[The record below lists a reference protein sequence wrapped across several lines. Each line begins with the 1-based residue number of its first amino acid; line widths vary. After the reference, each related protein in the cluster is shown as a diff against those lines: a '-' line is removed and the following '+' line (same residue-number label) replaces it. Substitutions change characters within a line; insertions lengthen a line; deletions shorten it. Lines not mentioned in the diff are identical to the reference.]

1 MAVPVEGFTQKVTQ
15 ICQATPLV
23 RLRSGAAD
31 RAGVGLYLKR
41 DDLIHPQISGN
52 KWRKLKY
59 NLLEAH
65 RRGHRTLLTFG
76 GAYSNHLYAVA
87 AAGRAFG
94 FCTVGLVRGEET
106 LPLNPTLA
114 FAQECGMTLQYVSR
128 TGYRNKTDA
137 GWLESLRRQYGDF
150 YLLPEGGSN
159 ALAVRGVAEL
169 VAEIDLAWTYL
180 CCPCGTGGTLA
191 GLVAGAAGHG
201 QVVGFS
207 ALKGGDFLRQ
217 KVGQL
222 LREHEYLTGE
232 PVATHANWQVQTAY
246 HFGGYAR
253 VQPALLA
260 FIRRFE
266 AENGIPL
273 EQVYTGKMLWGIEAL
288 LGAGFFGRGTAVVA
302 LHTGGLQGRL
312 PGLDE
317 NV

>member
-1 MAVPVEGFTQKVTQ
+1 MGRP
-15 ICQATPLV
+15 TPLV

-65 RRGHRTLLTFG
+65 RQGHGTLLTFG

-87 AAGRAFG
+87 AAGREFG
-94 FCTVGLVRGEET
+94 FDTVGLVRGEET
-106 LPLNPTLA
+106 RPLSPTLA
-114 FAQECGMTLQYVSR
+114 FARSCGMTLAYVPR
-128 TGYRNKTDA
+128 ERYRHKTDA
-137 GWLESLRRQYGDF
+137 RWLDSLRERYGDF

-159 ALAVRGVAEL
+159 ALAVRGVAEG
-169 VAEIDLAWTYL
+169 VREIDLPWTHL

-191 GLVAGAAGHG
+191 GLVAGAAGRG
-201 QVVGFS
+201 EVIGFS
-207 ALKGGDFLRQ
+207 ALKGGGFLRQ
-217 KVGQL
+217 EAGQL
-222 LREHEYLTGE
+222 LCAYEALTGE
-232 PVATHANWQVQTAY
+232 PVTIHANWQVQTDY

-253 VQPALLA
+253 VQPPLLE

-266 AENGIPL
+266 GENGIPI
-273 EQVYTGKMLWGIEAL
+273 EQVYTAKMLWGIEDQLNGGCFAR
-288 LGAGFFGRGTAVVA
+288 GAAVVA

-312 PGLDE
+312 PELGQ

>member
-1 MAVPVEGFTQKVTQ
+1 MAMGR
-15 ICQATPLV
+15 ATPLV
-23 RLRSGAAD
+23 RLRSRAAD

-59 NLLEAH
+59 NLLEA
-65 RRGHRTLLTFG
+65 RRQGHDTLLSFG

-94 FCTVGLVRGEET
+94 FRTVGLVRGEET
-106 LPLNPTLA
+106 LPLNPTLT
-114 FAQECGMTLQYVSR
+114 FALECGMALQYVPR
-128 TGYRNKTDA
+128 AQYRDKMDA
-137 GWLESLRRQYGDF
+137 GWLESLRVAYGDF

-169 VAEIDLAWTYL
+169 VAEMDVLWQYL

-191 GLVAGAAGHG
+191 GLVAGAAGRG
-201 QVVGFS
+201 LVVGFA
-207 ALKGGDFLRQ
+207 ALKGGDFLRGE
-217 KVGQL
+217 VGQL
-222 LREHEYLTGE
+222 LREHEGLTGE
-232 PVATHANWQVQTAY
+232 PASNYANWQVQTGY

-253 VQPALLA
+253 VTPPLLA

-266 AENGIPL
+266 GENGIRL
-273 EQVYTGKMLWGIEAL
+273 EQVYTAKMLSGIEDL

-312 PGLDE
+312 PQLDG
-317 NV
+317 NG

>member
-1 MAVPVEGFTQKVTQ
+1 M
-15 ICQATPLV
+15 

-41 DDLIHPQISGN
+41 DDLIGPQISGN

-65 RRGHRTLLTFG
+65 RQGHDTLLTFG

-87 AAGRAFG
+87 AAGRQFG
-94 FCTVGLVRGEET
+94 FHTVGLVRGEET

-114 FAQECGMTLQYVSR
+114 FARSCGMTLAYVPRDQYR
-128 TGYRNKTDA
+128 HKTDA
-137 GWLESLRRQYGDF
+137 NWLESLRERYGDF

-169 VAEIDLAWTYL
+169 VGEIDLPWTDL

-191 GLVAGAAGHG
+191 GLVAGAAGRG
-201 QVVGFS
+201 QVVGFA
-207 ALKGGDFLRQ
+207 ALKGGGFLRQ
-217 KVGQL
+217 EVGQL
-222 LREHEYLTGE
+222 LREYEDVTGE
-232 PVATHANWQVQTAY
+232 PVTAHTNWQVQTDY

-253 VQPALLA
+253 VQPPLLE

-266 AENGIPL
+266 GENGISI
-273 EQVYTGKMLWGIEAL
+273 EQVYTAKMLYGIEDQL
-288 LGAGFFGRGTAVVA
+288 NGGGFARGTAVVA

-312 PGLDE
+312 PELDQ

>member
-1 MAVPVEGFTQKVTQ
+1 MGR
-15 ICQATPLV
+15 ATPLV

-59 NLLEAH
+59 NLLEAG
-65 RRGHRTLLTFG
+65 RQGHDTLLSFG

-94 FCTVGLVRGEET
+94 FRTVGLVRGEET
-106 LPLNPTLA
+106 FPLNPTLT
-114 FAQECGMTLQYVSR
+114 FARECGMALQYVPR
-128 TGYRNKTDA
+128 PQYRDKADP
-137 GWLESLRRQYGDF
+137 GWLGSLRDAYGDF

-169 VAEIDLAWTYL
+169 VTQIDLPWQYL

-191 GLVAGAAGHG
+191 GLVAGAAGRG
-201 QVVGFS
+201 QVIGFA
-207 ALKGGDFLRQ
+207 ALKGGDFLRGE
-217 KVGQL
+217 VGRL
-222 LREHEYLTGE
+222 LREHEGLTGE
-232 PVATHANWQVQTAY
+232 PVSTYANWQVQTGY
-246 HFGGYAR
+246 HFGGYAS
-253 VQPALLA
+253 VTPPLLA

-266 AENGIPL
+266 GENGIRL
-273 EQVYTGKMLWGIEAL
+273 EQVYTAKMLFGIEDL

-312 PGLDE
+312 PQLDG
-317 NV
+317 VG

>member
-1 MAVPVEGFTQKVTQ
+1 MKMSRP
-15 ICQATPLV
+15 TPLV

-65 RRGHRTLLTFG
+65 RQGHHTLLSFG

-87 AAGRAFG
+87 AAGRDFG
-94 FCTVGLVRGEET
+94 FRTVGLVRGEET
-106 LPLNPTLA
+106 LPLNPTLT
-114 FAQECGMTLQYVSR
+114 FARACGMTLEYVPR
-128 TGYRNKTDA
+128 TAYRDKTDA
-137 GWLESLRRQYGDF
+137 GWRASLRERFGDF

-159 ALAVRGVAEL
+159 ALAVRGVAEG
-169 VAEIDLAWTYL
+169 VGEIDLDWTYL

-207 ALKGGDFLRQ
+207 ALKGGDFLHAE
-217 KVGQL
+217 VGRL
-222 LREHEYLTGE
+222 LQEYEALTAR
-232 PVATHANWQVQTAY
+232 PVATHANWQVQPGY

-266 AENGIPL
+266 GENGIRL
-273 EQVYTGKMLWGIEAL
+273 EQVYTAKMLYGVEDL
-288 LGAGFFGRGTAVVA
+288 LGAGFFPRGTAVVA
-302 LHTGGLQGRL
+302 LHTGGVQGRL
-312 PGLDE
+312 PALDE

>member
-1 MAVPVEGFTQKVTQ
+1 MAVPVEGFTQKVTEM
-15 ICQATPLV
+15 CRATPLV

-87 AAGRAFG
+87 AAGREFG
-94 FCTVGLVRGEET
+94 FHTVGMVRGEET

-114 FAQECGMTLQYVSR
+114 FAWSCGMTVAYVPREQYR
-128 TGYRNKTDA
+128 HKTDA
-137 GWLESLRRQYGDF
+137 GWLESLRERYGDF

-169 VAEIDLAWTYL
+169 VGEIDLPWTYL

-191 GLVAGAAGHG
+191 GLVAGAAGRG
-201 QVVGFS
+201 KVVGFS
-207 ALKGGDFLRQ
+207 ALRGGGFLRQ
-217 KVGQL
+217 EVGQL
-222 LREHEYLTGE
+222 LGAYEDLTAQ
-232 PVATHANWQVQTAY
+232 PVTTHANWGVQTDY

-253 VQPALLA
+253 VQPVLLD

-266 AENGIPL
+266 GENGIAI
-273 EQVYTGKMLWGIEAL
+273 EQVYTAKMLYGIEDQL
-288 LGAGFFGRGTAVVA
+288 NGGYFTRGTAVVA

-312 PGLDE
+312 PKLSRK
-317 NV
+317 V

>member
-1 MAVPVEGFTQKVTQ
+1 MEFTQKVLQTGRP
-15 ICQATPLV
+15 TPLV

-31 RAGVGLYLKR
+31 RAGVALYLKR

-65 RRGHRTLLTFG
+65 RQGHRTLLTFG

-87 AAGRAFG
+87 AAGHEFG
-94 FCTVGLVRGEET
+94 FRTVGLVRGEET

-114 FAQECGMTLQYVSR
+114 FARSCGMTLAYVPR
-128 TGYRNKTDA
+128 ERYRHKTDA
-137 GWLESLRRQYGDF
+137 AWLESLRERYGDF

-169 VAEIDLAWTYL
+169 VTEIGLPWTYL

-191 GLVAGAAGHG
+191 GLVAGAAGRG

-207 ALKGGDFLRQ
+207 ALKGGGFLRQ
-217 KVGQL
+217 EVGQL
-222 LREHEYLTGE
+222 LQAYEDATAQ
-232 PVATHANWQVQTAY
+232 PVTAPANWQVQTEY
-246 HFGGYAR
+246 HFGGYGR
-253 VQPALLA
+253 VQPVLLD

-266 AENGIPL
+266 GENGIAI
-273 EQVYTGKMLWGIEAL
+273 EQVYTAKMLYGIEDRLNGGGFAR
-288 LGAGFFGRGTAVVA
+288 GAAVVA

-312 PGLDE
+312 PELGQ

>member
-1 MAVPVEGFTQKVTQ
+1 MEGFTEKVTEM
-15 ICQATPLV
+15 CRATPVV
-23 RLRSGAAD
+23 RLRSRAAD

-41 DDLIHPQISGN
+41 DDLIGPQISGN

-65 RRGHRTLLTFG
+65 RQGHHTLLSFG

-94 FCTVGLVRGEET
+94 FRTVGLVRGEEIS
-106 LPLNPTLA
+106 PLNPTLT
-114 FAQECGMTLQYVSR
+114 FARECGMTLQYVPR
-128 TGYRNKTDA
+128 TQYRDKASA
-137 GWLESLRRQYGDF
+137 GWLESLRERYGDF

-159 ALAVRGVAEL
+159 ALAVQGVAEL
-169 VAEIDLAWTYL
+169 VAEVDLSWTYL

-191 GLVAGAAGHG
+191 GLVAGAAGRG
-201 QVVGFS
+201 RLIGFS

-217 KVGQL
+217 EAGQL
-222 LREHEYLTGE
+222 LRNYEGLTGIS
-232 PVATHANWQVQTAY
+232 VTMHTNWQVQTAY

-266 AENGIPL
+266 EENGIAL
-273 EQVYTGKMLWGIEAL
+273 EQVYTGKMLYGIEDL
-288 LGAGFFGRGTAVVA
+288 LDTGFFGRGTAVVA

-312 PGLDE
+312 PELDE

>member
-1 MAVPVEGFTQKVTQ
+1 MEMCRP
-15 ICQATPLV
+15 TPLV

-65 RRGHRTLLTFG
+65 RQGHRTLLTFG

-87 AAGRAFG
+87 AAGRDFG
-94 FCTVGLVRGEET
+94 FGTVGLVRGEET
-106 LPLNPTLA
+106 FPLNPTLT
-114 FAQECGMTLQYVSR
+114 FARQCGMTLQYVPR
-128 TGYRNKTDA
+128 PQYRDKTDA
-137 GWLESLRRQYGDF
+137 GWLASLRERFGDF

-169 VAEIDLAWTYL
+169 VAEIDLAWSYL

-207 ALKGGDFLRQ
+207 ALKGGDFLRPE
-217 KVGQL
+217 VGQL
-222 LREHEYLTGE
+222 LREYEALKGQ
-232 PVATHANWQVQTAY
+232 PVAAHANWHVQTGY

-253 VQPALLA
+253 VQPSLLA

-266 AENGIPL
+266 GENGIPL
-273 EQVYTGKMLWGIEAL
+273 EQVYTAKMLYGMEDL
-288 LGAGFFGRGTAVVA
+288 LGKGFFGRGTAVVA

-312 PGLDE
+312 PELDE

>member
-1 MAVPVEGFTQKVTQ
+1 MVMAMGG
-15 ICQATPLV
+15 ATPLV

-59 NLLEAH
+59 NLLEA
-65 RRGHRTLLTFG
+65 RRQGHDTLLSFG

-94 FCTVGLVRGEET
+94 FRTVGLVRGEET
-106 LPLNPTLA
+106 FPLNPTLS
-114 FAQECGMTLQYVSR
+114 FARECGMTLQYVPR
-128 TGYRNKTDA
+128 ARYRDKADA
-137 GWLESLRRQYGDF
+137 GWLGSLRDAYGDF

-169 VAEIDLAWTYL
+169 VAELDVPWQYL

-201 QVVGFS
+201 QVVGFA
-207 ALKGGDFLRQ
+207 ALKGGDFLRGE
-217 KVGQL
+217 VGQL
-222 LREHEYLTGE
+222 LREHEELTGE
-232 PVATHANWQVQTAY
+232 PVSAYANWQVQTGY
-246 HFGGYAR
+246 HFGGYAK
-253 VQPALLA
+253 VTPPLPA

-266 AENGIPL
+266 GENGIQL
-273 EQVYTGKMLWGIEAL
+273 EQVYTAKMLFGVEDL

-312 PGLDE
+312 PQLDGIG
-317 NV
+317 

>member
-1 MAVPVEGFTQKVTQ
+1 MEGFTQKVMEM
-15 ICQATPLV
+15 CRPTPLV

-65 RRGHRTLLTFG
+65 RQGHRTLLTFG

-94 FCTVGLVRGEET
+94 FRTVGLVRGEET
-106 LPLNPTLA
+106 LPLNPTLT
-114 FAQECGMTLQYVSR
+114 FARACGMALQYVPR
-128 TGYRNKTDA
+128 TQYRDKTDA
-137 GWLESLRRQYGDF
+137 GWLASLQERYGDF

-169 VAEIDLAWTYL
+169 VREMDLSWTYL

-191 GLVAGAAGHG
+191 GLVAGATGHG

-217 KVGQL
+217 EVGRL
-222 LREHEYLTGE
+222 LRDYEDLTAQ
-232 PVATHANWQVQTAY
+232 PVTAHANWQVQTEY

-253 VQPALLA
+253 VQPSVLA

-266 AENGIPL
+266 EENGIPL
-273 EQVYTGKMLWGIEAL
+273 EQVYTAKMLCGIEDL

-302 LHTGGLQGRL
+302 LHTGGLQGQL
-312 PGLDE
+312 PELDE

>member
-1 MAVPVEGFTQKVTQ
+1 MEMGR
-15 ICQATPLV
+15 ATPLV

-59 NLLEAH
+59 NLLEAR
-65 RRGHRTLLTFG
+65 RRGHGTLLTFG
-76 GAYSNHLYAVA
+76 GAYSNHLCAVA

-106 LPLNPTLA
+106 FPLNPTLT
-114 FAQECGMTLQYVSR
+114 FARDCGMTLQYVPR
-128 TGYRNKTDA
+128 PQYRDKAGPAWLGALRDA
-137 GWLESLRRQYGDF
+137 YGDF

-169 VAEIDLAWTYL
+169 VNEIDVPWQYL

-191 GLVAGAAGHG
+191 GLVAGAAGRG
-201 QVVGFS
+201 QVVGFA
-207 ALKGGDFLRQ
+207 ALKGGDFLRGEA
-217 KVGQL
+217 GQL
-222 LREHEYLTGE
+222 LREHEGLTGE
-232 PVATHANWQVQTAY
+232 PVSNYTNWQVQTGY
-246 HFGGYAR
+246 HFGGYAK
-253 VQPALLA
+253 VSPPLLA

-266 AENGIPL
+266 GENGIRL
-273 EQVYTGKMLWGIEAL
+273 EQVYTAKMLFGIEDL
-288 LGAGFFGRGTAVVA
+288 LSAGFFGRGAAVVA

-312 PGLDE
+312 PQLDG
-317 NV
+317 VG